1 MPGVMQQLNAR
12 FWFWSGRRGL
22 RLLVGGLL
30 LTAASTHAQQRPAA
44 DTLTLHPCAVTD
56 RMASDSLRPPGPV
69 RARRFTA
76 GPAFRRTIV
85 PATLLTLAV
94 LGTEKVDVFE
104 TDEALRREVQA
115 HVRIETSIDDYL
127 RNVPAYASIGLS
139 LVGVKGR
146 HNTLN
151 QALLF
156 GLTYTIN
163 NTLTSNLKQLTH
175 VERPNG
181 ASFDS
186 FPSQHTSAA
195 FSAARLL
202 DKEYGERSIWYSV
215 GGYTVATATGG
226 LRIAKDNHW
235 LSDVMAGAAVGLLS
249 TELAYWAYPWLH
261 RQLRKG
267 LGDRA
272 VVLPLYM
279 KGTVGATAVVL
290 L

>member
-1 MPGVMQQLNAR
+1 MLV
-12 FWFWSGRRGL
+12 RG
-22 RLLVGGLL
+22 GCLL
-30 LTAASTHAQQRPAA
+30 LLLWCSRPFRLAAQTPTVRWLTQSWQLGREPT
-44 DTLTLHPCAVTD
+44 DTLRRSADAP
-56 RMASDSLRPPGPV
+56 RP
-69 RARRFTA
+69 RFTA
-76 GPAFRRTIV
+76 RPAFRRTIV

-94 LGTEKVDVFE
+94 LGTEKVDVLE
-104 TDEALRREVQA
+104 SDEELREEV
-115 HVRIETSIDDYL
+115 HEHLRIRTNLDDQL
-127 RNVPAYASIGLS
+127 RHVPAYASLGLS
-139 LVGVKGR
+139 LVGVKGK

-163 NTLTSNLKQLTH
+163 NALTSNLKRLTH
-175 VERPNG
+175 VERPLGN
-181 ASFDS
+181 SFDS

-195 FSAARLL
+195 FSAATFLH
-202 DKEYGERSIWYSV
+202 KEYGGRSIWYSV

-235 LSDVMAGAAVGLLS
+235 LSDVMAGAAVGIVS

-272 VVLPLYM
+272 VVIPSYLN
-279 KGTVGATAVVL
+279 GAAGATVVVML
-290 L
+290 

>member
-1 MPGVMQQLNAR
+1 VWG
-12 FWFWSGRRGL
+12 W
-22 RLLVGGLL
+22 LLVASG
-30 LTAASTHAQQRPAA
+30 TAQAQHYSAA
-44 DTLTLHPCAVTD
+44 DTLPAPRNLAPRRVVA
-56 RMASDSLRPPGPV
+56 DSLRP
-69 RARRFTA
+69 ATSSRFQRITA
-76 GPAFRRTIV
+76 SPAFRRTVV
-85 PATLLTLAV
+85 PATLLTLAT

-104 TDEALRREVQA
+104 TDEALRAEVQG
-115 HVRIETSIDDYL
+115 HVHIQTSIDDYL

-139 LVGVKGR
+139 LAGVKGQ

-175 VERPNG
+175 VARPNG

-202 DKEYGERSIWYSV
+202 DKEYGQRSVWYSV
-215 GGYTVATATGG
+215 GGYTVATVTGG

-235 LSDVMAGAAVGLLS
+235 LSDVMAGAGVGLLS

-261 RQLRKG
+261 RQLLRG

-272 VVLPLYM
+272 VILPMYLD
-279 KGTVGATAVVL
+279 GTVGATAVVML
-290 L
+290 